1 MPKSKVKYDQKEPRP
16 PEGSGAGRRTAAPE
30 TGRARVSVVPD
41 DIIIRRLG
49 ASEIE
54 DYRTIRLSALRTA
67 PDAFGSVYEVEVAR
81 SPAELAARIAASVVL
96 GAYLHGRIV
105 GMIALKLETSQ
116 KVAHKGFVWGF
127 FVEPIVQNRGVGA
140 SLMSALIEVA
150 RGAVEQVTLMVI
162 KGNEPAL
169 ALYER
174 FGFVAYGL
182 EPKALKTEAGYFD
195 EVLMV
200 KFLGEPGA

>member
-1 MPKSKVKYDQKEPRP
+1 M
-16 PEGSGAGRRTAAPE
+16 
-30 TGRARVSVVPD
+30 SVVPD

-49 ASEIE
+49 ASEVE

-67 PDAFGSVYEVEVAR
+67 PDSFGSVYEVEVAR
-81 SPAELAARIAASVVL
+81 SPAELAERIAASVVL

-105 GMIALKLETSQ
+105 GMIALKVETAQ

-127 FVEPIVQNRGVGA
+127 FVEPAAQNRGVGA

-200 KFLGEPGA
+200 KFLGDADSYTGV